1 MYIKPETLIEGQFF
15 YENDYGVSVLFIVTK
30 PPVYVDEGESGKVG
44 WVWEARAVAD
54 GEIVDF
60 FNNPKYPAYAPKI
73 THEPEYFNVE
83 PPIGND
89 ETGTDI

>member
-15 YENDYGVSVLFIVTK
+15 YENGYGVSILFIVTEA
-30 PPVYVDEGESGKVG
+30 PVYVDDGENGKVG
-44 WVWEARAVAD
+44 WVWKARAVAD

-60 FNNPKYPAYAPKI
+60 FNNPKYPAYAPEI

-89 ETGTDI
+89 ETGTDT

>member
-15 YENDYGVSVLFIVTK
+15 YENEYGVSVLFIVTEA
-30 PPVYVDEGESGKVG
+30 PVYHDGYGG
-44 WVWEARAVAD
+44 WEWKARAVAD